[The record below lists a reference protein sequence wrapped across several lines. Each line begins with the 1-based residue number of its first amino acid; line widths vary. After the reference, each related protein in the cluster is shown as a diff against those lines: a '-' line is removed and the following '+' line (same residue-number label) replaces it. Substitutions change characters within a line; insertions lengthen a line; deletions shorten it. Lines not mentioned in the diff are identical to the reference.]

1 MGKVRKR
8 GAAPGAPV
16 EECFEAGGMEDR
28 WRRRRDA
35 HPPRGYAGQR
45 LERVKKKTNGMPRNT
60 SAQFAG
66 GTWARR
72 RKRDSGSSAAGGAS
86 GASTGRVVT
95 AEFLGAPYARR
106 TERGGR
112 RRGGNRK
119 SYDLNMYD
127 LTACYLPSASCQ
139 PWMQREC

>member
-1 MGKVRKR
+1 
-8 GAAPGAPV
+8 
-16 EECFEAGGMEDR
+16 MEDR
-28 WRRRRDA
+28 WRQWRDA
-35 HPPRGYAGQR
+35 HPPRGCAGQR
-45 LERVKKKTNGMPRNT
+45 LERVKKTNGMPRNT

-95 AEFLGAPYARR
+95 AELLGAPYARR
-106 TERGGR
+106 VEVGEDAAEIGE
-112 RRGGNRK
+112 
-119 SYDLNMYD
+119 SHDLNMYD
-127 LTACYLPSASCQ
+127 LTACHLPSASCQ